1 MFRIILVM
9 ANLTAGII
17 CIVYPLLSTP
27 SRTLRMADIGTGLL
41 LVGALLLLDV
51 WFVIMD
57 RKRNNQIWR
66 IAGLWLDTK
75 EKELERRRDGK

>member
-9 ANLTAGII
+9 ANLTAGVL
-17 CIVYPLLSTP
+17 CIAYPFAARSSTV
-27 SRTLRMADIGTGLL
+27 RLDDIGPSFL
-41 LVGALLLLDV
+41 LVGTLLLLNT

-57 RKRNNQIWR
+57 RKRSNQIWR